1 MFRNLFILLFPFLL
15 ISSTLNAAKDPIKFG
30 KVSMEEMEQ
39 TTCPIDSSASAM
51 VLCNYG
57 YFRGQDFSFT
67 QIKRIKILKKEGT
80 RHADIIT
87 HGGGDVNIKGATFN
101 MVDGNIEKTKLRRE
115 SIFKENV
122 TDDHY
127 RYRIAFPDVKVG
139 SVIDIR
145 IDYSGMPSNWY
156 FQEQIPVL
164 HSELLIEP
172 SRYIDFRKNMFG
184 FESLDKSTDNH
195 FIAKNMPAFKSEAFM
210 TSSEN
215 YISKL
220 EFDILQV
227 SYPGYYKSYTTDWE
241 ALREILMDHEYF
253 GQLLRRGKN
262 YLKDMVEE
270 IITEVGEDADDLTK
284 TKAAC
289 KAIKQVKWNEEST
302 LICAHNMLST
312 VFKDGSGN
320 SAELNLMLL
329 HLLEELNVNAHP
341 VVMSTRTNGIMNPY
355 FPSLEK
361 LNYVI
366 VAANIDGQELLM
378 DATAKYLPFGLLP
391 ERCINGQGRLLTDE
405 KSRLIPLAPGGKEE
419 SVTTYSLEMDP
430 TGKLSGLRRFSGKD
444 FAAASFRENFN
455 NHSNQED
462 YIKSWHDE
470 HAGLTINKMEI
481 ENLKE
486 IEKTIIV
493 DYEITLDN
501 QLTAIDTLHFLNPF
515 CMEQIEENPFKLKD
529 RKYPV
534 DFAYPKSK
542 NVVISIKL
550 PEHISISEIPES
562 QVIKLPENAAVAKIL
577 YQASGN
583 RLTINYQF
591 KINKAL
597 FLPQEYSHLKTF
609 YDKIINKQKEP
620 VILISQNNPA

>member
-1 MFRNLFILLFPFLL
+1 MSRNLFILFLPLFLL
-15 ISSTLNAAKDPIKFG
+15 SSTLNAAKVPIRFG
-30 KVSMEEMEQ
+30 KVSMAEMQ
-39 TTCPIDSSASAM
+39 QSVCPIDSSASAV
-51 VLCNYG
+51 VLCNFG
-57 YFRGQDFSFT
+57 YFRGRDFSFT

-87 HGGGDVNIKGATFN
+87 HGGDDFNIKGVTLN
-101 MVDGNIEKTKLRRE
+101 LVDGKTEKTKLRRE

-122 TDDHY
+122 TDNNY

-139 SVIDIR
+139 SVIDVR
-145 IDYSGMPSNWY
+145 IDYSGMPSTWY
-156 FQEQIPVL
+156 FQEKIPVL

-172 SRYIDFRKNMFG
+172 SMYIDFRKNMFG
-184 FESLDKSTDNH
+184 FESLEKSTDNH
-195 FIAKNMPAFKSEAFM
+195 FIAKNVPAFKSEAFM

-220 EFDILQV
+220 EFDILKI
-227 SYPGYYKSYTTDWE
+227 SYPGYYKSFTTDWE
-241 ALREILMDHEYF
+241 ALRQTLMEHQYF
-253 GQLLRRGKN
+253 GQVIRRGKN

-270 IITEVGEDADDLTK
+270 IIAEEGEDADDLTK

-302 LICAHNMLST
+302 LTSAHNTLST

-329 HLLEELNVNAHP
+329 HLLEELNVDAHP

-366 VAANIDGQELLM
+366 VAANIEGQELLM

-405 KSRLIPLAPGGKEE
+405 KSSLIPLAPGGSEE
-419 SVTTYSLEMDP
+419 SATIYSLKMDSE
-430 TGKLSGLRRFSGKD
+430 GLLSGQRRFTGKD
-444 FAAASFRENFN
+444 FAGASFRENYN

-462 YIKSWHDE
+462 FIKSWHDDY
-470 HAGLTINKMEI
+470 AGLTINKMKI
-481 ENLKE
+481 ENLNE
-486 IEKTIIV
+486 IEKAIKV

-501 QLTAIDTLHFLNPF
+501 QLTTIDTLHFFNPF

-534 DFAYPKSK
+534 DFAYTKSK
-542 NVVISIKL
+542 SVVISIQL
-550 PEHISISEIPES
+550 PENISISEIPES
-562 QVIKLPENAAVAKIL
+562 QIIKLPGNAAIAKIL

-583 RLTINYQF
+583 HIIVNYQF